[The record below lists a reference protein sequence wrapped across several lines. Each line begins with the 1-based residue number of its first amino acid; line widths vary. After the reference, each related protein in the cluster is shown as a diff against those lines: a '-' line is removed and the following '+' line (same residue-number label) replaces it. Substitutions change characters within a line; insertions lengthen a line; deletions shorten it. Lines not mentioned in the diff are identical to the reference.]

1 MGPHPNY
8 RIVPHDSAWAPTFTR
23 YPKYVSLLAPLGY
36 QHRGDTVPGTLYNR
50 KEGPPR
56 MNLHL
61 CVFGGEF
68 WQEHLL
74 FRNYLRSNPEAAAE
88 YESLKRQILVEVGP
102 DPPACNAAKAR
113 FIRDVLER
121 ATHRMQRLE

>member
-23 YPKYVSLLAPLGY
+23 YPKYVSLPAPLGY

-74 FRNYLRSNPEAAAE
+74 FRNYLCFNPEAAAE
-88 YESLKRQILVEVGP
+88 
-102 DPPACNAAKAR
+102 
-113 FIRDVLER
+113 
-121 ATHRMQRLE
+121 